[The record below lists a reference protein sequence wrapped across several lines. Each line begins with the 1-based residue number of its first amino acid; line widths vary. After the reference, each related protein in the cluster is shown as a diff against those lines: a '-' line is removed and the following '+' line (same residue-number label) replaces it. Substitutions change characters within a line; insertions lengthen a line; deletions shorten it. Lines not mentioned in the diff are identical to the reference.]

1 MIYQTEVRKTLGW
14 LVQQLPNANAIF
26 SAGINPKYTNL
37 INSIRDVVDYK
48 DESTTPTSY
57 NTNSVSECVF
67 TYFANRELRGVFNHN
82 NVSLGRLEMMLN
94 GMYAKNK
101 YEYEK
106 MLDTLTMEINPL
118 NMTDYT
124 KTITKEFGLHI
135 IDNEI
140 GQKRSTDVNGAVN
153 VTDTIGAH
161 TDTKRNY
168 ATTMDNTTSGSE
180 KLKEKEETV
189 VGTHSDTH
197 NTGTYTD
204 THTHD
209 SSKDTKTDKAHTD
222 TFTETITGNVDKD
235 EMDLIQKYRDMAK
248 FSLVMRI
255 AKDISDAL
263 CVKTYNLESFDSW
276 FGGD

>member
-1 MIYQTEVRKTLGW
+1 MMTQTVYRKTLGE
-14 LVQQLPNANAIF
+14 LYADLPTNGLF
-26 SAGINPKYTNL
+26 SASSNNAYANF
-37 INSIRDVVDYK
+37 INSIRDVVDLK
-48 DESTTPTSY
+48 DSQGINYTTSAVDSYIVSNYRDLELKEYWTRPNAAISTH
-57 NTNSVSECVF
+57 VQF
-67 TYFANRELRGVFNHN
+67 TVGAVLGAN
-82 NVSLGRLEMMLN
+82 M
-94 GMYAKNK
+94 
-101 YEYEK
+101 YEYQK
-106 MLDTLTMEINPL
+106 MLDTLTMEIDPL

-153 VTDTIGAH
+153 VTDTIGSH

-168 ATTMDNTTSGSE
+168 ATTMDNTASSSE

-222 TFTETITGNVDKD
+222 TVTETITGNVDKD

-248 FSLVMRI
+248 FSLVKRI
-255 AKDISDAL
+255 ARDLAYGF
-263 CVKTYNLESFDSW
+263 CVRTYNL
-276 FGGD
+276 GDFSHWRG